1 MLVGVLDLLLITM
14 VFFKILANL
23 RILQWKVKKCNNLVT
38 KIIHNHVTQ
47 CSYHKWHWKLR
58 FKSFKCYMQF
68 NIILHVIRLPFAWN
82 LYVVVCHS
90 NANTFSYYLTR
101 HSYVLVCDLYPICM
115 SLVCARISVCHSYV
129 IPMPLVCTRMSLVC
143 HSYVTSMS
151 LVCTNMPSVCHSYVI
166 LTWTHFFISFC

>member
-1 MLVGVLDLLLITM
+1 
-14 VFFKILANL
+14 
-23 RILQWKVKKCNNLVT
+23 
-38 KIIHNHVTQ
+38 
-47 CSYHKWHWKLR
+47 
-58 FKSFKCYMQF
+58 MQF

-143 HSYVTSMS
+143 HSYVLECHQYVTRMHWYAIRMS
-151 LVCTNMPSVCHSYVI
+151 LVCDFNMNPFFYFFLLKWQILVKFFLYVA
-166 LTWTHFFISFC
+166 IS